1 MISIILQI
9 SSFDNVSHDAKPS
22 RISHNSIIS
31 WQDLLYRSIS
41 AGSLV
46 ELYQPDCLYLNAN
59 HGEVNYIYMTNIYS
73 FLEKKIYFIQRNK
86 SA

>member
-22 RISHNSIIS
+22 RISHSSIIS
-31 WQDLLYRSIS
+31 WQYLHCRSIS

-46 ELYQPDCLYLNAN
+46 ELYQPDGSYLNAN
-59 HGEVNYIYMTNIYS
+59 DGEIN
-73 FLEKKIYFIQRNK
+73 
-86 SA
+86 